1 MWCWWRG
8 GGGALTGQRSLV
20 PEVGIF
26 VFLMALDGLFE
37 AVDAL
42 HAGRNTV
49 DIAGGRAYR
58 GCGMTVAVEGVGL
71 SRMSSWMS
79 HEWVGNAA
87 ESAG

>member
-1 MWCWWRG
+1 VVLVA
-8 GGGALTGQRSLV
+8 GGALTSQRSLV

-26 VFLMALDGLFE
+26 VFLMALDGLLE

-58 GCGMTVAVEGVGL
+58 GCGMAVAMEGCGFKSDEQLDVARTGWKC
-71 SRMSSWMS
+71 SRIGR
-79 HEWVGNAA
+79 V
-87 ESAG
+87 